1 MPSQDNS
8 QKRIKRRLEKR
19 RKIRESKGPR
29 SGEAPRM
36 HRYEIRQKTGRFAR
50 MKLWGK
56 ILLFVVIAVVAVVA
70 VAGAYLVSAWNKV
83 DTETVATDEI
93 VINEEVQSN
102 VDLGDGYTNIAIF
115 GVDSREGLLESGT
128 NSDVIIIASL
138 NNETKEIKLVSVY
151 RDTLLNLSNDS
162 YRKCN
167 AAYSVGGA
175 TMAISM
181 LNMNLDLDIEDYVTV
196 DFEAIADTIDL
207 LGGVEITLEEEEL
220 EAFNKYV
227 QETAS
232 VVGKDAN
239 TISEAGT
246 YLLDGVQA
254 TTYARIRSTAGGDFT
269 RTERQRLVIEKMMEK
284 IQEADLSTLNEIVD
298 EVFPQISTSLTL
310 QEILTYVQAYREYS
324 LTDNTGFPFE
334 TGTDTLSGLGSI
346 VYPLDDLTEN
356 VVELHEFLF
365 GTEDYSPSSV
375 VQEISANISAIVG
388 SGYSYSEDTDSGGDD
403 YSYSSDT
410 YSSDSYSTDTYST
423 DTYSSD
429 SYSSDDSSSSY
440 SEPESGTES
449 SAGSASSEPDSSG
462 GSADESS
469 GTTDS
474 GTDASSG
481 SDSSSD
487 GSGTEST
494 TGSGS
499 SESAGSAAPE
509 ADTENAE

>member
-8 QKRIKRRLEKR
+8 RKRVKKRLER
-19 RKIRESKGPR
+19 RKEVRGSKGIR
-29 SGEAPRM
+29 SEVAPRM
-36 HRYEIRQKTGRFAR
+36 YRYERRQKNGRFAR
-50 MKLWGK
+50 MKLWKK
-56 ILLFVVIAVVAVVA
+56 ILLFAVIAAVAVVA
-70 VAGAYLVSAWNKV
+70 VAGAYLASAWNKI
-83 DTETVATDEI
+83 DTQSVETDEI
-93 VINEEVQSN
+93 VINDEVQSN

-167 AAYSVGGA
+167 AAYSIGGA
-175 TMAISM
+175 TMAMSM

-227 QETAS
+227 SETAS
-232 VVGKDAN
+232 VVGKEAN
-239 TISEAGT
+239 TIDEPGT

-284 IQEADLSTLNEIVD
+284 IQEADLSTLNDIVD

-324 LTDNTGFPFE
+324 LTENTGFPFE

-375 VQEISANISAIVG
+375 VQEISAYISAMVG
-388 SGYSYSEDTDSGGDD
+388 TGYSSSSDSDSGGDDD
-403 YSYSSDT
+403 YSYSSDS
-410 YSSDSYSTDTYST
+410 YGSDSYSTYSSDTYS
-423 DTYSSD
+423 YD
-429 SYSSDDSSSSY
+429 SYSSDDGASSY

-449 SAGSASSEPDSSG
+449 PSESESSEPDSSG
-462 GSADESS
+462 GTEDGSTEAEDPSGGGSSSEGAESS
-469 GTTDS
+469 GDGGASEGSES
-474 GTDASSG
+474 GTPEAG
-481 SDSSSD
+481 M
-487 GSGTEST
+487 
-494 TGSGS
+494 
-499 SESAGSAAPE
+499 ESAE
-509 ADTENAE
+509 